1 MEWMDKLK
9 DMLKTHIFNGL
20 SETYRTV
27 NGMTGGKRTLMA
39 FQVAL
44 DGIRDLSR
52 SKLDMDY
59 KVLLQ
64 TLNRNNY
71 DANSL
76 EQTIKSSYYEYAKKA
91 LQSAGLNC
99 DQLNLDLIDVPNG
112 MDFVHAVY
120 INAAR
125 EIWMQPHLFS
135 HEYPAVTQLENQR
148 KVLAI
153 VDGSIEKSVRDGVD
167 LNKIIT
173 AYQTGTIV
181 PARRKVYEPT
191 LKEQFNNINRN
202 KSLLDEATEY
212 HDEDE
217 DEDLVVQVA
226 QNIARGVH
234 TSDGM
239 PPPTPSTMGGGTID
253 NDAMAPDSETISSS
267 TAEPDPLSGE
277 LKIKVELPPEPIKT
291 TLSPDTESVLTS
303 TTKSTKST
311 KSTTPKSTSP
321 ITKSPDTKSRRST
334 ESIRTV
340 DAKRPHDLKRNK
352 ITHKV
357 HSEPVPSNDDEIM
370 VIKLDPET
378 LSTHDGLKIVRRRDA
393 SEDVSVYSMASSS
406 SGDSM
411 ETIQVPKESHKIKRL
426 VLRKRNRGIIDNDL
440 PDNIGES
447 VDMNIV
453 NIGSSKPEPS
463 KHTGA
468 GVGMGT
474 GMDMDMD
481 MDIMIMNSGKPK
493 PKPEP
498 EPDTESVNDVKSFNY
513 TGKPQSNNTG
523 KDINVRLVDENDEV
537 ESRLSRLKSRK
548 NTIIDMV

>member
-9 DMLKTHIFNGL
+9 DVLKTHIFNGL

-71 DANSL
+71 DAHGL
-76 EQTIKSSYYEYAKKA
+76 EQIIKSSFYEYAKKA

-112 MDFVHAVY
+112 MDFIHSIY

-125 EIWMQPHLFS
+125 EVWMQPHLFS
-135 HEYPAVTQLENQR
+135 HEYPAATQLENQR

-181 PARRKVYEPT
+181 PTRRKVYEPT
-191 LKEQFNNINRN
+191 LKEQFNRINHNR
-202 KSLLDEATEY
+202 SLLDSPPSYLEETD
-212 HDEDE
+212 HD

-226 QNIARGVH
+226 QDITRRVH
-234 TSDGM
+234 TSVGM

-253 NDAMAPDSETISSS
+253 NDAMAPNSETISSS
-267 TAEPDPLSGE
+267 TTPEPDPLSGD
-277 LKIKVELPPEPIKT
+277 LKIKVELSEPVKT
-291 TLSPDTESVLTS
+291 RLSPDTDSESSESSKSDRTTS
-303 TTKSTKST
+303 IHSKRKQLME
-311 KSTTPKSTSP
+311 
-321 ITKSPDTKSRRST
+321 T
-334 ESIRTV
+334 ESAAARSRT
-340 DAKRPHDLKRNK
+340 K
-352 ITHKV
+352 ITHKANSLRSGRSGSV
-357 HSEPVPSNDDEIM
+357 PAPSNDDEIM
-370 VIKLDPET
+370 VIKLDPGTPE
-378 LSTHDGLKIVRRRDA
+378 THDSVKIVRRRAVPD
-393 SEDVSVYSMASSS
+393 DVSVYSMVSTKTSVSS
-406 SGDSM
+406 SGDSL
-411 ETIQVPKESHKIKRL
+411 ETVQVPKEPHKIKRV
-426 VLRKRNRGIIDNDL
+426 VLHRRNKDNINDDL
-440 PDNIGES
+440 PDNIGEPA
-447 VDMNIV
+447 DMKIV
-453 NIGSSKPEPS
+453 TIGSEPNRPQKKEES
-463 KHTGA
+463 A
-468 GVGMGT
+468 SIV
-474 GMDMDMD
+474 DDEL
-481 MDIMIMNSGKPK
+481 DIMFMNSGKPK
-493 PKPEP
+493 PKPKP
-498 EPDTESVNDVKSFNY
+498 EADTESVSDVKSFIY
-513 TGKPQSNNTG
+513 TGKAQNSSNTANE
-523 KDINVRLVDENDEV
+523 INVRLIDEEDEV
-537 ESRLSRLKSRK
+537 ESRLSRLRSRK